1 MSEQLDLLEWAHDR
15 QAEDSRHV
23 TSRDVTLHG
32 RYRNAPCGDS
42 PTGAQILDGRQRF
55 ERKAAA
61 FFGALVRGYTPPF
74 RDTLVIRLA
83 DRRESSRSA
92 A

>member
-1 MSEQLDLLEWAHDR
+1 MSEQLDLLEWAASR
-15 QAEDSRHV
+15 QAEDSCHV

-32 RYRNAPCGDS
+32 RYRNARCDDP
-42 PTGAQILDGRQRF
+42 PGAQVLDGRLRF

>member
-1 MSEQLDLLEWAHDR
+1 MSEQLDLLEWAASR

-23 TSRDVTLHG
+23 TSRDVLHG
-32 RYRNAPCGDS
+32 RCRNAPCGGS
-42 PTGAQILDGRQRF
+42 PSVAQILDGRPRF

-74 RDTLVIRLA
+74 RATLVIRLA
-83 DRRESSRSA
+83 DRRESNRSA

>member
-1 MSEQLDLLEWAHDR
+1 MSEQLDLLEWAANRHG
-15 QAEDSRHV
+15 DSCHV

-32 RYRNAPCGDS
+32 RYRNAPCDDT
-42 PTGAQILDGRQRF
+42 PAAAQVLDGRLRF

-74 RDTLVIRLA
+74 RDSQIISLA
-83 DRRESSRSA
+83 DRRDSSRSA

>member
-1 MSEQLDLLEWAHDR
+1 MSEQLDLLEWAAR
-15 QAEDSRHV
+15 LQAEDCRHV
-23 TSRDVTLHG
+23 TSRDVTLHP
-32 RYRNAPCGDS
+32 PCGDS
-42 PTGAQILDGRQRF
+42 ATGGQILDGRLRF

-61 FFGALVRGYTPPF
+61 FFGALVRGYIPPF

>member
-1 MSEQLDLLEWAHDR
+1 MSEQLDLLEWAASR
-15 QAEDSRHV
+15 QAGV
-23 TSRDVTLHG
+23 TSPDVTLHR

-42 PTGAQILDGRQRF
+42 PTCAQILDGRQRF

>member
-1 MSEQLDLLEWAHDR
+1 MSEQLDLLEWATRR
-15 QAEDSRHV
+15 QDSRHV
-23 TSRDVTLHG
+23 TSRDVTLH
-32 RYRNAPCGDS
+32 APCGA
-42 PTGAQILDGRQRF
+42 TGAQILDGRLRF

>member
-1 MSEQLDLLEWAHDR
+1 MSEQLDLLEWAASP

-23 TSRDVTLHG
+23 TPRDVTLHSH
-32 RYRNAPCGDS
+32 RNAPCGGS
-42 PTGAQILDGRQRF
+42 ATGAQILDGRTRF

>member
-1 MSEQLDLLEWAHDR
+1 MSEQLDLLEWADNQR
-15 QAEDSRHV
+15 DDSSHV

-32 RYRNAPCGDS
+32 RYRNAPCDAS
-42 PTGAQILDGRQRF
+42 PGAEVLDGRLRF

-74 RDTLVIRLA
+74 RDTQVIWLA
-83 DRRESSRSA
+83 DRREQRSA

>member
-1 MSEQLDLLEWAHDR
+1 MSEQLDLLEWAASR
-15 QAEDSRHV
+15 QADDSRHV

-32 RYRNAPCGDS
+32 RCRNAPCGDS
-42 PTGAQILDGRQRF
+42 PTGARILDGRPRF

>member
-1 MSEQLDLLEWAHDR
+1 MSEQLDLLEWAANQHD
-15 QAEDSRHV
+15 DSRHV

-32 RYRNAPCGDS
+32 RYRNAHCDDS
-42 PTGAQILDGRQRF
+42 RGAKVLDGRLRF

>member
-1 MSEQLDLLEWAHDR
+1 MSEQLDLLEANQHD
-15 QAEDSRHV
+15 ASSHV

-32 RYRNAPCGDS
+32 RYRNAPCDDS
-42 PTGAQILDGRQRF
+42 PGAQVLDGRLRF
-55 ERKAAA
+55 ERKAAV

-74 RDTLVIRLA
+74 RDTQVIRLA
-83 DRRESSRSA
+83 DRRDSSRNA

>member
-1 MSEQLDLLEWAHDR
+1 MSEQLDLLEWAASR
-15 QAEDSRHV
+15 QPEDSPHV

-42 PTGAQILDGRQRF
+42 ATGAQILDGRLRF

>member
-1 MSEQLDLLEWAHDR
+1 MSEQLDLLEWAANQ
-15 QAEDSRHV
+15 QAHHSPHV
-23 TSRDVTLHG
+23 TSPDVTLHP
-32 RYRNAPCGDS
+32 RYRNAPYGDS

-61 FFGALVRGYTPPF
+61 FFGALVRGYAPPF
-74 RDTLVIRLA
+74 RDTQVIRLA
-83 DRRESSRSA
+83 DRRDSSRSA

>member
-1 MSEQLDLLEWAHDR
+1 MSEQLDLLEWAAGR
-15 QAEDSRHV
+15 Q
-23 TSRDVTLHG
+23 
-32 RYRNAPCGDS
+32 PCGDS

-61 FFGALVRGYTPPF
+61 FFVALVRGYTPPF

>member
-1 MSEQLDLLEWAHDR
+1 ML
-15 QAEDSRHV
+15 
-23 TSRDVTLHG
+23 
-32 RYRNAPCGDS
+32 RYMVITATRPATTPAA
-42 PTGAQILDGRQRF
+42 AQVLDGRLRF

-74 RDTLVIRLA
+74 RDSQVISLA
-83 DRRESSRSA
+83 DRREQRSA

>member
-1 MSEQLDLLEWAHDR
+1 MSEQLDLLEWAANQRAD
-15 QAEDSRHV
+15 DSTHV
-23 TSRDVTLHG
+23 TSRGVTLHG
-32 RYRNAPCGDS
+32 RYRNAPYGDF

-74 RDTLVIRLA
+74 RDTQVIKLA
-83 DRRESSRSA
+83 DRRDSRSA

>member
-1 MSEQLDLLEWAHDR
+1 MSEQLDLLEWAGNQ
-15 QAEDSRHV
+15 QAEDSRQH
-23 TSRDVTLHG
+23 DVTLHG
-32 RYRNAPCGDS
+32 HYRNAPCGDS
-42 PTGAQILDGRQRF
+42 PTGAQIIDGRQRF